1 MRILLVEDEKK
12 LASFIDKGLQQEGY
26 IVSVS
31 HSGSTALEMAA
42 SHKFDLILLDIM
54 IPGQNGF
61 EVLKSLREF
70 SIETPIIFISA
81 LNESEHIVKGLD
93 LGAVDYIK
101 KPFDFEEL
109 KARVRNVQRK
119 FMNSRISVLR
129 LEQLEI
135 DLIQREVTR
144 EGKPIELSKREFSL
158 LELLMRNANRS
169 ISKSEIIEKI
179 WDVNFDMGSN
189 VVEVHMHQL
198 RKKVDRGFTK
208 ELIETK
214 IGYGYR
220 IKGELSKL

>member
-12 LASFIDKGLQQEGY
+12 LASFIEKGLQQEGY
-26 IVSVS
+26 NVSVS

-81 LNESEHIVKGLD
+81 LNEREHIVKGLD